1 MYEKYVVQC
10 QELSKEW
17 LALSLL
23 SENSTHP
30 STPIFR
36 EQSECPEGTCPADPM
51 DLGDIEN
58 YSSIC

>member
-1 MYEKYVVQC
+1 MSRVRSGWHSYYHQKTDSMQ
-10 QELSKEW
+10 
-17 LALSLL
+17 
-23 SENSTHP
+23 P

-36 EQSECPEGTCPADPM
+36 EQSECPEGTCQVDPT